1 MAYYVSAAKLI
12 TILQILVMIIADLVI
27 FNREVL
33 QRLKEVG
40 VKLDDYKYCD
50 LYRDYLELSETTG
63 SRKEVMLTLADRSR
77 TSASISRRLPK
88 TS

>member
-1 MAYYVSAAKLI
+1 
-12 TILQILVMIIADLVI
+12 MIIADLVI

-63 SRKEVMLTLADRSR
+63 SRKEVMLTLADRYKITDR
-77 TSASISRRLPK
+77 QVYNIINRLKTPIS
-88 TS
+88 